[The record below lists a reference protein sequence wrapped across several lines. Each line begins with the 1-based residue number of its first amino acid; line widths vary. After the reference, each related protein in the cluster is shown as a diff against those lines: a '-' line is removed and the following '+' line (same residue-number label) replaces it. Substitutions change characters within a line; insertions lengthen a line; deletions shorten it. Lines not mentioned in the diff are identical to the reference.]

1 MVKRFFDKSPRKER
15 EVLCVLYAVLE
26 EILNSVGFILLM
38 YLLY

>member
-15 EVLCVLYAVLE
+15 EALCVLYAVLK
-26 EILNSVGFILLM
+26 EILHSVDFILFM